1 MHRYYQNLQ
10 FLEINETKIT
20 KYFAIRSCKPA
31 KTEDDVAKISFQS
44 WCWNNH
50 AYERHWWLTDSI
62 NDLSSG
68 MNIHIR
74 ANCEHFDQIRDAW
87 NEDRRCDGRIHASG
101 IYGAASC
108 SITSHGWHGWG
119 GEENR
124 ELEPATTFSVP
135 RGEYFCVLLVEELSI
150 LVIRDGGRWSGGGE
164 QPPLIHRIDDGR
176 VARNRVSSFA
186 SKNRILLKRNAYFP
200 LLISIS
206 FSSFLD
212 LVTSFCW

>member
-74 ANCEHFDQIRDAW
+74 TNCEHFDQIRDAW
-87 NEDRRCDGRIHASG
+87 NEDRRWMNPCQRHLWCSELFDNQSRMTRMRGRREPRTRTGDHFLRAERRIFLRPSRRGIIHPCYSG
-101 IYGAASC
+101 RRKMIWWWR
-108 SITSHGWHGWG
+108 T
-119 GEENR
+119 
-124 ELEPATTFSVP
+124 
-135 RGEYFCVLLVEELSI
+135 
-150 LVIRDGGRWSGGGE
+150 
-164 QPPLIHRIDDGR
+164 
-176 VARNRVSSFA
+176 
-186 SKNRILLKRNAYFP
+186 
-200 LLISIS
+200 
-206 FSSFLD
+206 
-212 LVTSFCW
+212 TSFNTPDRWWSSGKKPRFKFRVQE

>member
-1 MHRYYQNLQ
+1 MKRKLQNISPYDRASPPKLRTM
-10 FLEINETKIT
+10 LPKYRSNHGVETIMRMKDI
-20 KYFAIRSCKPA
+20 KP
-31 KTEDDVAKISFQS
+31 
-44 WCWNNH
+44 
-50 AYERHWWLTDSI
+50 RLTDSI
-62 NDLSSG
+62 NDWFIE

-74 ANCEHFDQIRDAW
+74 ANCEHFDQICDAW

-164 QPPLIHRIDDGR
+164 QPPLIHRIDDDR